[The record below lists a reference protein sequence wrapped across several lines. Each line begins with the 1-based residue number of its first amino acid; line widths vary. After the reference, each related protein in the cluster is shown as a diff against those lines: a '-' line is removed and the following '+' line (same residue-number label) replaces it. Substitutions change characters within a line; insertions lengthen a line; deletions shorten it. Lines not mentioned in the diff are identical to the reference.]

1 MPRNT
6 EHLTES
12 ERAFLVEQHLGTLTT
27 MRADGTPHVVAIAFT
42 YEAEDS
48 TVSIICGD
56 GTQKV
61 HNIERTGRAAVCQ
74 VDGARWL
81 TLEGPAQIVRDASG
95 IAAAVSA
102 FESRFRP
109 ARENPTRVAIR
120 IDVDRVLGGA

>member
-1 MPRNT
+1 MPRST

-12 ERAFLVEQHLGTLTT
+12 EHEFLVESHLGTLTT

-42 YEAEDS
+42 YEAEDG

-61 HNIERTGRAAVCQ
+61 RNIERTGRAAVCQ
-74 VDGARWL
+74 LDGPRWL
-81 TLEGPAQIVRDASG
+81 TLEGPAQVVRDAPG
-95 IAAAVSA
+95 IAGAVSA
-102 FESRFRP
+102 FEARFRP

-120 IDVDRVLGGA
+120 IEVDRILGGA